1 MSFKSGFVAILGKP
15 NVGKSTLLNTII
27 GEKVAIVSPK
37 PQTTR
42 NKILGILNE
51 EDCQIIFI
59 DTPGMHKSKNK
70 LDEYM
75 QKSIVSAKK
84 DVDVVVLMID
94 GSKRF
99 RNEDIELVKSF
110 DKENVNTILVVSKI
124 DETTF
129 EKLYPQLTQFNELK
143 NIKEIIP
150 LSSFKNK
157 NIQVLIDKIKEYLPD
172 GVKYFD
178 DDVYTDKS
186 VKFIA
191 SEIIREK
198 MLWLLQDEIPHGVAI
213 DIVKFNEKKNI
224 VEISADIVCE
234 KQSHKQIIIGKN
246 GTKIKEIGIKSRL
259 DIEKLVDKQV
269 DLKLFVKVR
278 EDWRDLNNYVKELG
292 YDIKQGD

>member
-27 GEKVAIVSPK
+27 KEKVAIVSPK

-99 RNEDIELVKSF
+99 RSDDIELVKSF
-110 DKENVNTILVVSKI
+110 DKENVKTILVVSKI

-129 EKLYPQLTQFNELK
+129 EKLYPQLTQFNDLK
-143 NIKEIIP
+143 NIKDIIP

-157 NIQVLIDKIKEYLPD
+157 NIEVLVEKIKQYLPE
-172 GVKYFD
+172 GVRYFD
-178 DDVYTDKS
+178 EDVYTDKS

-213 DIVKFNEKKNI
+213 DIVEFHEKKNI
-224 VEISADIVCE
+224 VEIKADIVCE
-234 KQSHKQIIIGKN
+234 KQSHKQIIIGKS
-246 GTKIKEIGIKSRL
+246 GSKIKEIGIKSRV